1 MNIDLIKKL
10 REETGLSVAECK
22 KALEEAGGD
31 EGKAREILKEKSAA
45 VAEKKS
51 QAEVKEGLIWAY
63 VHNNGKIG
71 VLLELGCQTDFVAR
85 NEEFRSLANDL
96 AMHIAAMNPA
106 SEEELLV
113 QPFIK
118 DPSKTIDAVLKEKI
132 AKIGENIRVNKFIR
146 FSI

>member
-31 EGKAREILKEKSAA
+31 EDKAREILKEKSAA

-51 QAEVKEGLIWAY
+51 QAEVKEGLVWAY

-85 NEEFRSLANDL
+85 NEEFRALANDL
-96 AMHIAAMNPA
+96 AMHIAAMDPA
-106 SEEELLV
+106 GEAALMDQL
-113 QPFIK
+113 FIK

-132 AKIGENIRVNKFIR
+132 AKIGENIKINKFVR